1 MYNDNNTHAAPPG
14 DRREK
19 GMENMKIIQKST
31 GEVLAEIITNRS
43 MTIEEA
49 CALMDIKIMRTE
61 DDYQNGDGYDI
72 EDLEML
78 Y

>member
-1 MYNDNNTHAAPPG
+1 
-14 DRREK
+14 
-19 GMENMKIIQKST
+19 MENMKIIQKST

-43 MTIEEA
+43 ATIEEA

-61 DDYQNGDGYDI
+61 EEFRNGDGYDI
-72 EDLEML
+72 DDLAMV

>member
-1 MYNDNNTHAAPPG
+1 
-14 DRREK
+14 
-19 GMENMKIIQKST
+19 MKIIQKST

-61 DDYQNGDGYDI
+61 EDYQNGDGYDI
-72 EDLEML
+72 DDLVMV

>member
-1 MYNDNNTHAAPPG
+1 M
-14 DRREK
+14 K
-19 GMENMKIIQKST
+19 NMKIIQKST

-61 DDYQNGDGYDI
+61 EDFQNGDGYDVD
-72 EDLEML
+72 DLEMV

>member
-1 MYNDNNTHAAPPG
+1 M
-14 DRREK
+14 K
-19 GMENMKIIQKST
+19 NMKIIQKST

-43 MTIEEA
+43 MIIEEA

-61 DDYQNGDGYDI
+61 EDFQNGDGYDI
-72 EDLEML
+72 DDLVMV